1 MREIGLF
8 VVLAAW
14 ELCLYLPRPDQ
25 RSSTNRTAESTTK
38 LCAEFPL
45 SVTAQL
51 PSRKWFCLVYDKNW
65 LSHWSK
71 ERQWMRRP
79 NKSLA
84 NLVFSEAGL
93 SHAFDGKPGQDSS
106 RLFLLFMF
114 VYRIDVCI
122 FIQRCLQRF
131 SFCGNCVKPSD
142 KPGREAYEM
151 RKRKVFSPP
160 LYLELNSLSQ
170 FRFTVMLVHRAWNI
184 EMSGP
189 GSGPSVY
196 QEWSST
202 C

>member
-1 MREIGLF
+1 
-8 VVLAAW
+8 
-14 ELCLYLPRPDQ
+14 
-25 RSSTNRTAESTTK
+25 
-38 LCAEFPL
+38 
-45 SVTAQL
+45 
-51 PSRKWFCLVYDKNW
+51 
-65 LSHWSK
+65 
-71 ERQWMRRP
+71 MRRP

-122 FIQRCLQRF
+122 SIQRCLQRF

-160 LYLELNSLSQ
+160 SLVFGTELTFSISFYCYVGSQ
-170 FRFTVMLVHRAWNI
+170 SMK
-184 EMSGP
+184 
-189 GSGPSVY
+189 Y
-196 QEWSST
+196 
-202 C
+202 